1 VRLGCGKC
9 FSLCVRFLRILCLS
23 PAATVASPW
32 ALELLRYIRLFRR
45 EKEAFSLPLTTH
57 VFQSSLS
64 VPCQRDWRLKKKKQA
79 TKGTTTTH
87 TETHYDASIPR
98 RYSHLLSVF
107 FSVSSSPLACF
118 FFRSI
123 PAFARLYTSCF
134 CFSCGCCVALCF
146 LEQKRA
152 VTAVFVL
159 SPSFLPSHCGAS
171 SYFSFSCFV
180 ASR

>member
-64 VPCQRDWRLKKKKQA
+64 VPCQRDWRLKKKNKQLREQQQR
-79 TKGTTTTH
+79 TQKPTTTLPFPVVTR
-87 TETHYDASIPR
+87 TFFLFFFLFLLPPSLVSFSVQSPLLRAST
-98 RYSHLLSVF
+98 LAVSVF
-107 FSVSSSPLACF
+107 LVVAVLRC
-118 FFRSI
+118 
-123 PAFARLYTSCF
+123 AFWNRKEL
-134 CFSCGCCVALCF
+134 
-146 LEQKRA
+146 
-152 VTAVFVL
+152 
-159 SPSFLPSHCGAS
+159 
-171 SYFSFSCFV
+171 
-180 ASR
+180 